1 MLLYYFLEIK
11 NRTILL
17 ILSWVSIFFVC
28 YSYKEILLYIII
40 KPSLNLSTEFNKIYF
55 ITTDITEIFNT
66 YINLASFISNQIIIF
81 LLLNHFRFFLA
92 PGLYSC
98 EKKKLKAGFCVY
110 LLFAISS
117 NLFLYYILLPMS
129 WNFFFHFQQI
139 LSNEQLNLYFEA
151 KLSEYLKFFIT
162 LSHVSTLISQ
172 VFTIIFLY
180 IKNMTNYLKFI
191 KKNKKLIFFIF
202 ILLAT
207 IITPPEVFSQL
218 IVGSFI
224 VICYEI
230 IVIIILFLNVNKV
243 IR

>member
-1 MLLYYFLEIK
+1 
-11 NRTILL
+11 
-17 ILSWVSIFFVC
+17 
-28 YSYKEILLYIII
+28 
-40 KPSLNLSTEFNKIYF
+40 
-55 ITTDITEIFNT
+55 
-66 YINLASFISNQIIIF
+66 
-81 LLLNHFRFFLA
+81 
-92 PGLYSC
+92 
-98 EKKKLKAGFCVY
+98 
-110 LLFAISS
+110 
-117 NLFLYYILLPMS
+117 MS